1 MSVAAETRR
10 SFKTKRGYL
19 VLETALIQPGID
31 ASEQMESMLA
41 GDLHAI
47 IWRHAPHDSDGAD
60 LRDYVLGAARS
71 VRSNL
76 HSALVQL
83 ASYREARYKLDNA
96 LILSL
101 ARTGSVPRG
110 PHIDELG
117 ARLNAHQQALFTALG
132 AALDCTA
139 AVCVAVSGLRMN
151 VRRAQMPALLP
162 TSDDADFPTEG
173 RSQSLKRAMR
183 AAPERVAELQHQIL
197 RGIRGSYMSAGPPGW
212 LRWMLDARNTAVHRE
227 QSANYVFF
235 EGDKKTGL
243 TVYRNLQRH
252 PQMSNLQSVRLADSP
267 AAMLLEEDAMVTM
280 RECVRSTG
288 LVVSGVNAVIE
299 TEWAKRR
306 IALDIR
312 VPVSEQWDQAD
323 PSTFDGFQPG
333 SAKFVPKPGTVLLM
347 NPRDSARLA
356 AGGVLDSSGQH

>member
-1 MSVAAETRR
+1 MA
-10 SFKTKRGYL
+10 

-41 GDLHAI
+41 DDLHAI
-47 IWRHAPHDSDGAD
+47 IWRHDPHDSGGAD

-76 HSALVQL
+76 HSGLVQL

-96 LILSL
+96 LKLSL
-101 ARTGSVPRG
+101 SSTGAVAHG
-110 PHIDELG
+110 PHADELG

-139 AVCVAVSGLRMN
+139 AVCVAVSGLKMN

-162 TSDDADFPTEG
+162 TSDDVDFPTEG
-173 RSQSLKRAMR
+173 RSQNLRKAMR
-183 AAPERVAELQHQIL
+183 STPERVAELQHQIL
-197 RGIRGSYMSAGPPGW
+197 RGIRGSYMTAGPPGW

-227 QSANYVFF
+227 QPASYVFL
-235 EGDKKTGL
+235 EGDGKTGL
-243 TVYRNLQRH
+243 TVRRNLQRH
-252 PQMSNLQSVRLADSP
+252 PQMSNLQSVRSANSVG
-267 AAMLLEEDAMVTM
+267 ALLLKEDALVTM
-280 RECVRSTG
+280 RECVRSTSL
-288 LVVSGVNAVIE
+288 LVHGVGAVVE
-299 TEWAKRR
+299 TEWSKRR

-312 VPVSEQWDQAD
+312 VPIGEQWDPAN
-323 PSTFDGFQPG
+323 PSFFDGFEPG
-333 SAKFVPKPGTVLLM
+333 SATFVSRPGDVLLM

-356 AGGVLDSSGQH
+356 AGGVLDPPS

>member
-1 MSVAAETRR
+1 
-10 SFKTKRGYL
+10 

-41 GDLHAI
+41 DDLHAI
-47 IWRHAPHDSDGAD
+47 IWRHDPHDPGGAD

-83 ASYREARYKLDNA
+83 ASYREARYKSDNA
-96 LILSL
+96 LRLWLSN
-101 ARTGSVPRG
+101 TGSISVPQG
-110 PHIDELG
+110 PHLDELS

-139 AVCVAVSGLRMN
+139 AVCVAVSGLKMN
-151 VRRAQMPALLP
+151 VRRADMPALLP

-173 RSQSLKRAMR
+173 RSQSLKSAMR
-183 AAPERVAELQHQIL
+183 LTPEPVAEMQEQIL
-197 RGIRGSYMSAGPPGW
+197 RGIRGSYLAAGPPGW
-212 LRWMLDARNTAVHRE
+212 LRWMLDARNAAVHRE
-227 QSANYVFF
+227 QSANYIFF

-243 TVYRNLQRH
+243 TVHRKLHRH
-252 PQMSNLQSVRLADSP
+252 PQMSNLQSVRSANSV
-267 AAMLLEEDAMVTM
+267 AALLLEEDALVTM
-280 RECVRSTG
+280 RECIRSTSL
-288 LVVSGVNAVIE
+288 LVNGVGAVVE
-299 TEWAKRR
+299 AEWSKRR

-312 VPVSEQWDQAD
+312 VPIGDQWKSAD
-323 PSTFDGFQPG
+323 PSAFDGFEPG
-333 SAKFVPKPGTVLLM
+333 SAKFEPKPGTVLVM

-356 AGGVLDSSGQH
+356 AGGVFDPAGES